1 MASLTTTTRRQSV
14 DISRRIDASD
24 KHQQTMNPVKSAAN
38 EVTFLLDPGKVW
50 TRIDILIG
58 ENFRTLKAGQFM
70 LNETPQGDASLVPFS
85 NLHIDNK
92 SMSFEAKVQKTDT
105 SFDIDLSKNKAAPL
119 VANFIKRYNEEQ
131 WHISTGHFNSV
142 LIKIDR
148 KYFTVRLEYIQDGNV
163 DIDNKSWLIV
173 SFNKSGNYVQIKEP
187 STPQK
192 RFESIKAITLDHLT
206 LRVACRGRNVW
217 AEEEQA
223 GEDGYSFDWD
233 LDIQPEFQELIIGL
247 LNIGI
252 QSQREKL
259 NKV

>member
-1 MASLTTTTRRQSV
+1 
-14 DISRRIDASD
+14 
-24 KHQQTMNPVKSAAN
+24 MNPVKSAAN
-38 EVTFLLDPGKVW
+38 EVIFLLDPGKAW

-105 SFDIDLSKNKAAPL
+105 SFAIDLSKNKAAPL
-119 VANFIKRYNEEQ
+119 VANFIKKYNEEQ

-142 LIKIDR
+142 LIKIDKR
-148 KYFTVRLEYIQDGNV
+148 YFTVRLEYIQDDNV
-163 DIDNKSWLIV
+163 DIDNKKILII

-187 STPQK
+187 SKSQK
-192 RFESIKAITLDHLT
+192 RFESVKDITLDDLK
-206 LRVACRGRNVW
+206 LRVTCSGRNVW
-217 AEEEQA
+217 AEEEQDDEN
-223 GEDGYSFDWD
+223 GCNYEWD

-247 LNIGI
+247 LHVGI

-259 NKV
+259 NKI